1 MSKNTGINF
10 GDKRINSVPAP
21 NPSIGSASAV
31 GEFSAS
37 ADNLSLAKRISMN
50 HPTIVCRQA
59 FDMDG
64 ENIIPKEGKYI
75 NYPKTTYDN
84 GIYRLDY
91 STNDYY
97 QYEKELRKS
106 LNIDVD
112 GQNDLFR
119 RNNKSYNRFKLA
131 MPDRTLEKGFVH
143 IFMTRPD
150 CNMLSRTNGKL
161 LDQCA
166 HDPTA
171 VYAYGHCP
179 EILREL
185 QISSGY
191 DGYTNEFNLLL
202 SNLAS
207 GFSLSDEELTYDIY
221 GKSYQRTGIAFAR
234 NNMESKGSGTFDIK
248 YTDDRDLHIYHLH
261 KVWTDY
267 INNVYRG
274 KWLPL
279 AKYMYE
285 KVIDY
290 ACCLYYF
297 LVAEDGESIL
307 FWSKYYGVFPVSI
320 PSSAFSWDEGSLI
333 QAPQVNIRYVYS
345 FKEDFNPLS
354 LVEFNANTIRGGDSL
369 DDKLS
374 MLNAK
379 AYQYEESY
387 NENYGHGGTTW
398 VGCPYVEFNK
408 EVKTNDGE
416 VRTGVYKLKFMRKE

>member
-91 STNDYY
+91 STDDYY

-150 CNMLSRTNGKL
+150 CN
-161 LDQCA
+161 A
-166 HDPTA
+166 
-171 VYAYGHCP
+171 
-179 EILREL
+179 I
-185 QISSGY
+185 
-191 DGYTNEFNLLL
+191 
-202 SNLAS
+202 
-207 GFSLSDEELTYDIY
+207 
-221 GKSYQRTGIAFAR
+221 
-234 NNMESKGSGTFDIK
+234 
-248 YTDDRDLHIYHLH
+248 
-261 KVWTDY
+261 
-267 INNVYRG
+267 
-274 KWLPL
+274 
-279 AKYMYE
+279 
-285 KVIDY
+285 
-290 ACCLYYF
+290 
-297 LVAEDGESIL
+297 
-307 FWSKYYGVFPVSI
+307 
-320 PSSAFSWDEGSLI
+320 
-333 QAPQVNIRYVYS
+333 
-345 FKEDFNPLS
+345 
-354 LVEFNANTIRGGDSL
+354 
-369 DDKLS
+369 
-374 MLNAK
+374 
-379 AYQYEESY
+379 
-387 NENYGHGGTTW
+387 
-398 VGCPYVEFNK
+398 
-408 EVKTNDGE
+408 
-416 VRTGVYKLKFMRKE
+416 